1 MITTEENFE
10 EGERLESELTI
21 NDIWEELEEK

>member
-21 NDIWEELEEK
+21 NDIWKELEEK